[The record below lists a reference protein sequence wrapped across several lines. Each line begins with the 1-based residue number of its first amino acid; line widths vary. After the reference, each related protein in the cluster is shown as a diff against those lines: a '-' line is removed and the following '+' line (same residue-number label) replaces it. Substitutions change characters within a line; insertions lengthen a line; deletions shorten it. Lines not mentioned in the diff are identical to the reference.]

1 MKLGER
7 IAKIFSL
14 EHVTV
19 MDFKFNC
26 ANNPDPIVKVQF
38 YQTPLQRDR
47 ILEVLKE
54 YELMERRK
62 VREAAEA
69 RDSLLKERVALM
81 QHLDHLEEEN
91 ESLRAEIEENK
102 AVSIRHV
109 LLQCAETL
117 QNLSDE
123 NRKIAETKNV
133 FYTRKMIMKAAQ
145 TYKHCAGYLRNR
157 AEDFKR

>member
-7 IAKIFSL
+7 IAKIFNL
-14 EHVTV
+14 ERVKA
-19 MDFKFNC
+19 MDFNFSC
-26 ANNPDPIVKVQF
+26 ANNPDPIVNVQF
-38 YQTPLQRDR
+38 YPTPLQRDQ
-47 ILEVLKE
+47 ILEVLKD
-54 YELMERRK
+54 YNLMERRK

-69 RDSLLKERVALM
+69 HDSLLKERAALM

-91 ESLRAEIEENK
+91 ESLRAEIEEKK

-109 LLQCAETL
+109 LLQCAEKL
-117 QNLSDE
+117 QNLSDD
-123 NRKIAETKNV
+123 NRKIAESHDV
-133 FYTRKMIMKAAQ
+133 FYTRHMIMKAAQ